1 MTDEFITD
9 GWGGVA
15 AVTEMV
21 VEMGVATDDAIWFP
35 VADLVIFESP
45 ELETVS
51 LMERFRSIV
60 EGGIEG
66 L

>member
-1 MTDEFITD
+1 
-9 GWGGVA
+9 
-15 AVTEMV
+15 MV

-35 VADLVIFESP
+35 VADLVILESP

-60 EGGIEG
+60 EGGMDG